1 MVRYSLTEST
11 PNMIADLSAV
21 ELRLL
26 IGAKSVSP
34 VEVMRSSLDRI
45 EALNP
50 LLVAFCDMR
59 LEAAMDEAK
68 SAEAAVMRGEALPPL
83 HGLPIGIKDMNDAAG
98 LRTTYGSFLYKDNIA
113 TKDEFIVAHLRRQ
126 GAIVVGKTNI
136 PELGFG
142 ATSSNPL
149 WGTTCNPHDPSITAA
164 GSSGGT
170 AVALASGM
178 VPLAMGSDFAGSL
191 RTPASFNGITGI
203 RPSAGTVANERRA
216 YGFSPFNVEGP
227 MGRYAQD
234 ARLLLAA
241 MAGPESFDP
250 LSQRRDPGFDAPST
264 PDLSGLRIALS
275 EDLGFCAIDNGVRA
289 TFRTKMSHVE
299 KFFHSAEDASPD
311 LSTVEGVLQVM
322 RSLEFLHDFKAIYDR
337 DKTSLSP
344 NVAYEVERAL
354 ALGIPDAA
362 WALGEHARIHRSSQA
377 FFNRYDLLFTP
388 AASVPPFR
396 HEEEWPRQINGESMA
411 NYLRWEAIAYG
422 VTLMGNP
429 AVVIPCGKGPD
440 GLPFGLQIVGP
451 LHRDAWLAD
460 VAVTLEALFARD
472 ADLCRPTIDLP
483 ALMRAADNLKKKTP
497 QERKM
502 T

>member
-1 MVRYSLTEST
+1 MQ
-11 PNMIADLSAV
+11 A
-21 ELRLL
+21 
-26 IGAKSVSP
+26 
-34 VEVMRSSLDRI
+34 SLDRI
-45 EALNP
+45 AALNP

-59 LEAAMDEAK
+59 PEAAMDEARAAE
-68 SAEAAVMRGEALPPL
+68 SAVLRGDDLPTL
-83 HGLPIGIKDMNDAAG
+83 HGLPIGIKDMNDVAG
-98 LRTTYGSFLYKDNIA
+98 LRTTYGSHLYKDNVAA
-113 TKDEFIVAHLRRQ
+113 TDEFIVAHLRKQ

-142 ATSSNPL
+142 ATSSNTL
-149 WGTTCNPHDPSITAA
+149 WGTTCNPHDPRFTAA

-216 YGFSPFNVEGP
+216 FGFSPFNVEGP
-227 MGRYAQD
+227 MGREAQD

-241 MAGPESFDP
+241 IAGPQSFYP
-250 LSQRRDPGFDAPST
+250 LSQRRDPGFDAPGL
-264 PDLSGLRIALS
+264 PDLSRLRIAVS
-275 EDLGFCAIDNGVRA
+275 EDLGFCPIDNGVRA
-289 TFRTKMSHVE
+289 TFRARMARMAT
-299 KFFHSAEDASPD
+299 FFHATDEACPD
-311 LSTVEGVLQVM
+311 LSSVERVLQVM

-337 DKTSLSP
+337 DKASLAP
-344 NVAYEVERAL
+344 NVVYEVERAL
-354 ALGIPDAA
+354 TLGIPDAA
-362 WALGEHARIHRSSQA
+362 WALGEHARIHRAAQA
-377 FFNRYDLLFTP
+377 FFDRYDLLFTP

-396 HEEEWPRQINGESMA
+396 HEDEWPRQINGQPMA
-411 NYLRWEAIAYG
+411 NYLQWEAIAYG

-460 VAVTLEALFARD
+460 VAVVLEALFAREP
-472 ADLCRPTIDLP
+472 DLCRPMIDLP
-483 ALMRAADNLKKKTP
+483 ALIRAAADKKQEP
-497 QERKM
+497 QQER
-502 T
+502 TST

>member
-1 MVRYSLTEST
+1 MQ
-11 PNMIADLSAV
+11 A
-21 ELRLL
+21 
-26 IGAKSVSP
+26 
-34 VEVMRSSLDRI
+34 SLDRI
-45 EALNP
+45 AALNP

-59 LEAAMDEAK
+59 PEAAMDEARAAE
-68 SAEAAVMRGEALPPL
+68 SAVLRGDDLPTL
-83 HGLPIGIKDMNDAAG
+83 HGLPIGIKDMNDVAG
-98 LRTTYGSFLYKDNIA
+98 LRTTYGSHLYKDNVAA
-113 TKDEFIVAHLRRQ
+113 TDEFIVAHLRKQ

-142 ATSSNPL
+142 ATSSNTL
-149 WGTTCNPHDPSITAA
+149 WGTTCNPHDPRFTAA

-216 YGFSPFNVEGP
+216 FGFSPFNVEGP
-227 MGRYAQD
+227 MGREAQD

-241 MAGPESFDP
+241 MAGPQSFDP
-250 LSQRRDPGFDAPST
+250 LSQRRDPGFDAPGL
-264 PDLSGLRIALS
+264 PDLSRLRIAVS
-275 EDLGFCAIDNGVRA
+275 EDLGFCPIDNGVRA
-289 TFRTKMSHVE
+289 TFRARMARMAT
-299 KFFHSAEDASPD
+299 FFHATDEACPD
-311 LSTVEGVLQVM
+311 LSSVERVLQVM

-337 DKTSLSP
+337 DKASLAP
-344 NVAYEVERAL
+344 NVVYEVERAL
-354 ALGIPDAA
+354 TLGIPDAA
-362 WALGEHARIHRSSQA
+362 WALGEHARIHRAAQA
-377 FFNRYDLLFTP
+377 FFDRYDLLFTP

-396 HEEEWPRQINGESMA
+396 HEDEWPRQINGQPMA
-411 NYLRWEAIAYG
+411 NYLQWEAIAYG

-460 VAVTLEALFARD
+460 VAVVLEALFAREP
-472 ADLCRPTIDLP
+472 DLCRPMIDLP
-483 ALMRAADNLKKKTP
+483 ALIRAAADKKQEP
-497 QERKM
+497 QQER
-502 T
+502 TST

>member
-1 MVRYSLTEST
+1 ML
-11 PNMIADLSAV
+11 ADLSAV
-21 ELRLL
+21 ELRRL

-59 LEAAMDEAK
+59 PEAAMDEAK
-68 SAEAAVMRGEALPPL
+68 AAETAVMRGDDLPPL
-83 HGLPIGIKDMNDAAG
+83 HGLPIGIKDMNDVAG
-98 LRTTYGSFLYKDNIA
+98 LRTTYGSFLYKDNIPA
-113 TKDEFIVAHLRRQ
+113 EDEFIVAHLRRQ

-149 WGTTCNPHDPSITAA
+149 WGTTCNPHDPRYTAA

-191 RTPASFNGITGI
+191 RTPAAFNGITGI

-216 YGFSPFNVEGP
+216 FGFSPFNVEGP
-227 MGRYAQD
+227 MGREAQD

-241 MAGPESFDP
+241 MSGPRSFDP
-250 LSQRRDPGFDAPST
+250 LSQRRDSGFDAPST
-264 PDLSGLRIALS
+264 PDLSRLRIALS
-275 EDLGFCAIDNGVRA
+275 EDLGFCPIDTGVRA
-289 TFRTKMSHVE
+289 TFRAKMSRVAA
-299 KFFHSAEDASPD
+299 FFHAAEAASPD
-311 LSTVEGVLQVM
+311 LSTVDRVLQVM
-322 RSLEFLHDFKAIYDR
+322 RSLEFLHDFKTIYDR
-337 DKTSLSP
+337 DKASLAP
-344 NVAYEVERAL
+344 NVVYEVERAL
-354 ALGIPDAA
+354 TLGIPDAA
-362 WALGEHARIHRSSQA
+362 WALGEHARIHRASQA
-377 FFNRYDLLFTP
+377 FFDRYDLLFTP

-396 HEEEWPRQINGESMA
+396 HEEEWPRQINGEPMA

-460 VAVTLEALFARD
+460 VAVTLEALFARE
-472 ADLCRPTIDLP
+472 ADLCRPMIDLP
-483 ALMRAADNLKKKTP
+483 ALMRAAEKTMKKP
-497 QERKM
+497 QQERK
-502 T
+502 TT